1 MSHYVLEKS
10 LGDHANGRALLYS
23 SDGSFLV
30 ASYSKAFSRPE
41 VLVFKSDKDGNVT
54 DWVEL
59 FGKKHQEETTINEAI
74 HSTMVRF
81 NRLGENER
89 Q

>member
-1 MSHYVLEKS
+1 MSYYVLEKA
-10 LGDHANGRALLYS
+10 LGDHDHGRALLYS
-23 SDGSFLV
+23 SDGNFLV
-30 ASYSKAFSRPE
+30 ASYSKAFKRPE
-41 VLVFKSDKDGNVT
+41 VLVFKSDKEGNVT

-59 FGKKHQEETTINEAI
+59 FGEKHDKEVAINEAI
-74 HSTMVRF
+74 HSTMMRF